1 MPEFKHFF
9 LTDTS
14 TSERYTATS
23 GGSVTF
29 RSPPR
34 DSREGHGNKLL
45 GELAKAREDAAAR
58 EQAAEPNVEGVVF
71 VPLVMEG
78 DVGDHNDRKLSGVDI
93 EKLDSEAKEVM
104 GCAFGSANTIVVKL
118 EKLRLVREITG
129 QERSRRYQYEPYVP
143 LFDPDK
149 LSMQRED

>member
-14 TSERYTATS
+14 TSERYTATG
-23 GGSVTF
+23 GGSGTF

-34 DSREGHGNKLL
+34 DSREGHGNRLL
-45 GELAKAREDAAAR
+45 AELAKAREDATAR
-58 EQAAEPNVEGVVF
+58 ERAAEPNVEGLVF

-78 DVGDHNDRKLSGVDI
+78 DVGNHNDRKLSGVDL

-104 GCAFGSANTIVVKL
+104 ACAFSTANTIVVKL
-118 EKLRLVREITG
+118 ERLRLVREITG
-129 QERSRRYQYEPYVP
+129 QERNRRYQ
-143 LFDPDK
+143 
-149 LSMQRED
+149 